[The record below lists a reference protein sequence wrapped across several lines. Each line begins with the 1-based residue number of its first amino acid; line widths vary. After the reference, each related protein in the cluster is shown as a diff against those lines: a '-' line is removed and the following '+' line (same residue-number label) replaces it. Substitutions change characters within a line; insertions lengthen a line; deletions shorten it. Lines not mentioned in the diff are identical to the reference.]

1 MSEQSGTT
9 TTEAGTEQIANLGIE
24 HPLLPDVVIRV
35 EVYANGSYE
44 VSERVRESGDI
55 WAICAVNDRTLNGYA
70 VTDYTKGVGA

>member
-9 TTEAGTEQIANLGIE
+9 TDAATEQIANIGIT

-44 VSERVRESGDI
+44 VSERVRSSGDV
-55 WAICAVNDRTLNGYA
+55 WALCAINGRTLHGYA
-70 VTDYTKGVGA
+70 VTDYRQGVQS